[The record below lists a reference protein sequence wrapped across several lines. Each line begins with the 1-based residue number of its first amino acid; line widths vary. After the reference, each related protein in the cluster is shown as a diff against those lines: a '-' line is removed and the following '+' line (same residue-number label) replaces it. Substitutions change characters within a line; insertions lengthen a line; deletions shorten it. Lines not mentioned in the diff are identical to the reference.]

1 MLRRAALPLLRPRS
15 VRPLIPQG
23 LTQIPLRYYSK
34 GDRPAKDA
42 EYKIPGTSKDSPQP
56 KEPLRKVPFVQPSQ
70 TPKPEPRSDSAPTT
84 PSPPSPK
91 QQSPSEH
98 PTFGSDATRDLDDVS
113 ASVAQASKRSLKD
126 GEGQQRDV
134 EDEPVAPRTA
144 NVAAEQE
151 NLEERDQT
159 TQGQSQQPLPD
170 LTKGIPSTLDAEL
183 RQARS
188 KQSSHARSLNITED
202 PSEEL
207 PSGARGRDRGDIPRE
222 EYVSSSDRKKNAA
235 FRYMYIILG
244 LGSVGFSVYLGR
256 NWADEEEEKKHPDA
270 PSGWGFKPFYNRVT
284 ARLSSTLSYYRDPV
298 TTKLLPDEDPDPNFR
313 YPFVLVISLEDMLV
327 HSEWTREKGWRIA
340 KRPGVDYFIR
350 YLSSYYE
357 LVLFTSQPMAVV
369 EQVLRKLDPYSMI
382 RWPLFRE
389 ATVYKDGG
397 YVKDLSYLNRDLKK
411 VLIMDTDPH
420 HVKHQPE
427 NAIILPKWNGDP
439 KDQTLI
445 QFIPFLEYLATMGF
459 EDVREVLKSF
469 EGTYI
474 PAEFAR
480 REKLLRAKFEAE
492 EAEKRKKR
500 PKKSLGK
507 LSSMLGMSGHSAD
520 GTQSSEEGAS
530 EGKMLWDQIRER
542 GQRQYMDLEKKI
554 QEEGAKFLAEREAE
568 EKRAQE
574 EAYQSMKPSNWFG
587 GLSGSKKVEEA
598 EKK

>member
-1 MLRRAALPLLRPRS
+1 MLRRAALPLLRPRYIW
-15 VRPLIPQG
+15 PLVPQA
-23 LTQIPLRYYSK
+23 LPQIQLRCYSK
-34 GDRPAKDA
+34 GDRPTRDA
-42 EYKIPGTSKDSPQP
+42 DYKIPGTSKDSPHQ
-56 KEPLRKVPFVQPSQ
+56 KEPLRKVPFVQPAQ
-70 TPKPEPRSDSAPTT
+70 APNAETPSDSAPTS
-84 PSPPSPK
+84 PSVSSPK
-91 QQSPSEH
+91 QQIP
-98 PTFGSDATRDLDDVS
+98 PQRPPFGADPARDLDDVS
-113 ASVAQASKRSLKD
+113 ASVAQASKRSLRE
-126 GEGQQRDV
+126 EGQQR
-134 EDEPVAPRTA
+134 ELKDEPAVPQPE

-151 NLEERDQT
+151 QEA
-159 TQGQSQQPLPD
+159 QGQPQQPLPD

-183 RQARS
+183 RAARS
-188 KQSSHARSLNITED
+188 KQTHHPPSLNITED

-256 NWADEEEEKKHPDA
+256 NWENEEEEKKHPDA
-270 PSGWGFKPFYNRVT
+270 PSGWGFRPFYNRIS

-340 KRPGVDYFIR
+340 KRPGVDYFLR

-459 EDVREVLKSF
+459 DDVREVLKSF

-507 LSSMLGMSGHSAD
+507 LSSMLGL
-520 GTQSSEEGAS
+520 SSPEGAHGSDEGMS

-542 GQRQYMDLEKKI
+542 GQRQYMELEKKI

-568 EKRAQE
+568 EKRFQE
-574 EAYQSMKPSNWFG
+574 EAYNSMKPSNWFS
-587 GLSGSKKVEEA
+587 GLSGGKKAEEA
-598 EKK
+598 EQK